1 MSDEATTEATAD
13 PGDNAGAVD
22 EGGQVDISTLPA
34 AVQDHIHSL
43 RDENKSRRLEVDTYK
58 KAFEPYNDTEREYL
72 LQQINALDGD
82 REGAARGL
90 FEFAKAL
97 LPEGATQEEIEE
109 AAGAIEE
116 GAEDEGY
123 TEADLSRLVQAEL
136 ERERSISQT
145 HEATRALGFE
155 PGTKEAQKL
164 WALAI
169 ELEEPDLGKIAPLV
183 KQYFGIE
190 DTAPE
195 PEAEPEVDED
205 RRALFPKSAVAAAGN
220 GGTNIPAEQ
229 STPAIKSDAMRQR
242 ILDRIKANAGE

>member
-1 MSDEATTEATAD
+1 
-13 PGDNAGAVD
+13 
-22 EGGQVDISTLPA
+22 
-34 AVQDHIHSL
+34 
-43 RDENKSRRLEVDTYK
+43 
-58 KAFEPYNDTEREYL
+58 
-72 LQQINALDGD
+72 
-82 REGAARGL
+82 L